1 MRPRDL
7 INFEIQKDYQ
17 NEAKFNGVYSR
28 NNLPKINDLVYVR
41 KLDEYETPH
50 QMAFYMNGNTE
61 RAYYDAI
68 YFDSFVAIYIQKK
81 IRKFVG
87 HKNIIADIDRI

>member
-1 MRPRDL
+1 
-7 INFEIQKDYQ
+7 
-17 NEAKFNGVYSR
+17 
-28 NNLPKINDLVYVR
+28 
-41 KLDEYETPH
+41 
-50 QMAFYMNGNTE
+50 MAFYMNGNTE